1 MSVAYYIL
9 SCLYFYLPAYFAN
22 MAPPVF
28 KKLGIL
34 NSLYVPIDFGKTFRG
49 KAILGSHKTWRG
61 LILGTLTGMSV
72 VWLQFFLYKFPFFQK
87 ISFLD
92 YNKINILFFGFLIS
106 FGAVFGD
113 VFFSFFKRRL
123 NIKPGRRWLPFD
135 QIDYLIGS
143 FLFLTP
149 FFDIFPAIW
158 IVLLFLTF
166 FLHIIVNRI
175 GYRLKISESKW

>member
-9 SCLYFYLPAYFAN
+9 SCLYFYLPAYFTN
-22 MAPPVF
+22 MAPPIL
-28 KKLGIL
+28 KKLGVL
-34 NSLYVPIDFGKTFRG
+34 NSLYAPIDFGKTFRG
-49 KAILGSHKTWRG
+49 KPIFGGHKTWRG
-61 LILGTLTGMSV
+61 LILGTLVGMSV
-72 VWLQFFLYKFPFFQK
+72 VWLQFFLYKFPFFQE

-92 YNKINILFFGFLIS
+92 YSKINILFFGFLIS

-113 VFFSFFKRRL
+113 ILFSFFKRRL
-123 NIKPGRRWLPFD
+123 NLRPGQRWLPFD
-135 QIDYLIGS
+135 QIDYIIGS

-158 IVLLFLTF
+158 IVLLFFTF

-175 GYRLKISESKW
+175 GYYLKISESKW